1 MLQGDASLLR
11 LMTLFSPVFPVGGFT
26 YSHGLEQ
33 AVHENFITNAEDL
46 FNWLDD
52 LAIHGSLHNDAILI
66 SEAWRYTN
74 QDQNIS
80 SLIEIAN
87 TIAASKER
95 SMEIDLQG
103 AAFCKAIAETGF
115 SKKIYNKTMPYPI
128 AVGVLGYQMEI
139 ELQSVLTAYLHAFI
153 SNLVQTA
160 IRLVPLGQSDG
171 VKTMARMEERVLS
184 LIVQNDKLTI
194 DQLGSCCLLSDI
206 MAMRH
211 ETLYSRIF
219 RS

>member
-11 LMTLFSPVFPVGGFT
+11 LMTLFSPVFPVGGFA

-33 AVHENFITNAEDL
+33 AVHENFITNADDL
-46 FNWLDD
+46 FDWLDA
-52 LAIHGSLHNDAILI
+52 LANYGSLHNDAVFI
-66 SEAWRYTN
+66 SEAWRSTG
-74 QDQNIS
+74 QEKSIIA
-80 SLIEIAN
+80 LVEIAN
-87 TIAASKER
+87 ANAASKER
-95 SMEIDLQG
+95 LMEIDLQG
-103 AAFCKAIAETGF
+103 AAFCKAITEMEV
-115 SKKIYNKTMPYPI
+115 SNKIYKALPYPI
-128 AVGVLGYQMEI
+128 AVGVLGYRLEI
-139 ELQSVLTAYLHAFI
+139 KLPSLLTAYLHAFI
-153 SNLVQTA
+153 SNLVQAA

-184 LIVQNDKLTI
+184 LVMQSDKLTL
-194 DQLGSCCLLSDI
+194 DNLGSCCFLSDI

>member
-11 LMTLFSPVFPVGGFT
+11 LMTLFSPVFPVGGFA

-33 AVHENFITNAEDL
+33 AVHENFIQNAEDL
-46 FNWLDD
+46 FDWLDA
-52 LAIHGSLHNDAILI
+52 LANHGSLHNDAVFIA
-66 SEAWRYTN
+66 EAWRST
-74 QDQNIS
+74 DQEKSIIA
-80 SLIEIAN
+80 LVEIAN
-87 TIAASKER
+87 ANAASKER
-95 SMEIDLQG
+95 LMEIDLQG
-103 AAFCKAIAETGF
+103 AAFCKAITEMEV
-115 SKKIYNKTMPYPI
+115 SNKIYKALPYPI
-128 AVGVLGYQMEI
+128 AVGVLGYRLEI
-139 ELQSVLTAYLHAFI
+139 KLPSLLMAYLHAFI
-153 SNLVQTA
+153 SNLVQAA

-184 LIVQNDKLTI
+184 LVMQSDKLTL
-194 DQLGSCCLLSDI
+194 DNLGSCCLLSDI

>member
-11 LMTLFSPVFPVGGFT
+11 LMTLFSPVFPVGGFA

-33 AVHENFITNAEDL
+33 AVHENFIQNAEDL
-46 FNWLDD
+46 FDWLDA
-52 LAIHGSLHNDAILI
+52 LANHGSLHNDAVFIA
-66 SEAWRYTN
+66 EAWRST
-74 QDQNIS
+74 DQEKSIIA
-80 SLIEIAN
+80 LVEIAN
-87 TIAASKER
+87 ANAASKER
-95 SMEIDLQG
+95 LMEIDLQG
-103 AAFCKAIAETGF
+103 AAFCKAITEMGV
-115 SKKIYNKTMPYPI
+115 SNKIYKALPYPI
-128 AVGVLGYQMEI
+128 AVGVLGYRLEI
-139 ELQSVLTAYLHAFI
+139 KLPSLLMAYLHAFI
-153 SNLVQTA
+153 SNLVQAA

-184 LIVQNDKLTI
+184 LVMQSDKLTL
-194 DQLGSCCLLSDI
+194 DNLGSCCLLSDI

>member
-11 LMTLFSPVFPVGGFT
+11 LMTLFSPVFPVGGFA

-33 AVHENFITNAEDL
+33 AVHENFIKNAEDL

-52 LAIHGSLHNDAILI
+52 LLIHGSLHNDAILI
-66 SEAWRYTN
+66 AETWRYTN
-74 QDQNIS
+74 LDQNIS
-80 SLIEIAN
+80 PLIEIAN
-87 TIAASKER
+87 ANAASRER
-95 SMEIDLQG
+95 FLEIDLQG
-103 AAFCKAIAETGF
+103 RAFCTAVAQTGF
-115 SKKIYNKTMPYPI
+115 SNKIYKTLPYPV
-128 AVGVLGYQMEI
+128 AVGVLGYRLEI
-139 ELQSVLTAYLHAFI
+139 KLPSLLTAYLHAFI
-153 SNLVQTA
+153 SNLVQAA

-171 VKTMARMEERVLS
+171 VKTMTRMEERVLS
-184 LIVQNDKLTI
+184 LVMQSDKLTL
-194 DQLGSCCLLSDI
+194 DNLGSCCFLSDI

>member
-11 LMTLFSPVFPVGGFT
+11 LMTLFSPVFPVGGFA

-33 AVHENFITNAEDL
+33 AVHENFIKNAEDL

-52 LAIHGSLHNDAILI
+52 LLIHGSLHNDAVLI
-66 SEAWRYTN
+66 AEAWRST
-74 QDQNIS
+74 DQGKSIIA
-80 SLIEIAN
+80 LVEIAN
-87 TIAASKER
+87 ANAASKER
-95 SMEIDLQG
+95 FLEIDLQG
-103 AAFCKAIAETGF
+103 RAFCKAVAHTGF
-115 SKKIYNKTMPYPI
+115 LKEIYEALPYPV
-128 AVGVLGYQMEI
+128 AVGVLGHQLEI
-139 ELQSVLTAYLHAFI
+139 SLSSVLTAYLHTFL
-153 SNLVQTA
+153 SNLVQAA

-171 VKTMARMEERVLS
+171 VKTMAKLEKTILAITENS
-184 LIVQNDKLTI
+184 DKLTL
-194 DQLGSCCLLSDI
+194 DNLGSCCFLSDI

>member
-11 LMTLFSPVFPVGGFT
+11 LMTLFSPVFPVGGFA

-46 FNWLDD
+46 FDWLDA
-52 LAIHGSLHNDAILI
+52 LANHGSLHNDAVFIA
-66 SEAWRYTN
+66 EAWRST
-74 QDQNIS
+74 DQEKSIIA
-80 SLIEIAN
+80 LVEIAN
-87 TIAASKER
+87 ANAASKER
-95 SMEIDLQG
+95 LMEIDLQG
-103 AAFCKAIAETGF
+103 AAFCKAITEMEV
-115 SKKIYNKTMPYPI
+115 SNKIYKALPYPI
-128 AVGVLGYQMEI
+128 AVGVLGYRLEI
-139 ELQSVLTAYLHAFI
+139 KLPSLLMAYLHAFI
-153 SNLVQTA
+153 SNLVQAA

-184 LIVQNDKLTI
+184 LVMQSDKLTL
-194 DQLGSCCLLSDI
+194 DNLGSCCFLSDI

>member
-11 LMTLFSPVFPVGGFT
+11 LMTLFSPVFPVGGFA

-33 AVHENFITNAEDL
+33 AVHENFIKNAEDL

-52 LAIHGSLHNDAILI
+52 LLIHGSLHNDAILI
-66 SEAWRYTN
+66 AETWRYTN
-74 QDQNIS
+74 LDQNIS
-80 SLIEIAN
+80 PLIEIAN
-87 TIAASKER
+87 AIAASKER
-95 SMEIDLQG
+95 LMEIHLQG
-103 AAFCKAIAETGF
+103 AAFCRAITETGF
-115 SKKIYNKTMPYPI
+115 SKEIYKALPYPV
-128 AVGVLGYQMEI
+128 AVGVLGHQLEI
-139 ELQSVLTAYLHAFI
+139 SLSSVLTAYLHTFL
-153 SNLVQTA
+153 SNLVQAA

-171 VKTMARMEERVLS
+171 VKTMAKLEKTILAITGNS
-184 LIVQNDKLTI
+184 DKLTL
-194 DQLGSCCLLSDI
+194 DNLGSCCFLSDI

>member
-11 LMTLFSPVFPVGGFT
+11 LMTLFSPVFPVGGFA

-33 AVHENFITNAEDL
+33 AVHENFIQNAEDL
-46 FNWLDD
+46 FDWLDA
-52 LAIHGSLHNDAILI
+52 LANHGSLHNDAVFIA
-66 SEAWRYTN
+66 EAWRST
-74 QDQNIS
+74 DQEKSIIA
-80 SLIEIAN
+80 LVEIAN
-87 TIAASKER
+87 ANAASKER
-95 SMEIDLQG
+95 LMEIDLQG
-103 AAFCKAIAETGF
+103 AAFCKAITEMEV
-115 SKKIYNKTMPYPI
+115 SNKIYKALPYPI
-128 AVGVLGYQMEI
+128 AVGVLGYRLEI
-139 ELQSVLTAYLHAFI
+139 KLPSLLMAYLHAFI
-153 SNLVQTA
+153 SNLVQAA

-184 LIVQNDKLTI
+184 LVMQSDKLTL
-194 DQLGSCCLLSDI
+194 DDLGSCCLLSDI

>member
-11 LMTLFSPVFPVGGFT
+11 LMTLFSPVFPVGGFA

-46 FNWLDD
+46 FDWLDA
-52 LAIHGSLHNDAILI
+52 LANHGSLHNDVVLI
-66 SEAWRYTN
+66 AEAWRST
-74 QDQNIS
+74 DQGKSIIALVELAN
-80 SLIEIAN
+80 AN
-87 TIAASKER
+87 TASKER
-95 SMEIDLQG
+95 FLEIDLQG
-103 AAFCKAIAETGF
+103 RAFCTSVAQTGF
-115 SKKIYNKTMPYPI
+115 SKEIYKALPYPV
-128 AVGVLGYQMEI
+128 AVGVLGHQMEI
-139 ELQSVLTAYLHAFI
+139 SLPSVLTAYLHTFL
-153 SNLVQTA
+153 SNLVQAA

-171 VKTMARMEERVLS
+171 VKTMAKLERTILAITENS
-184 LIVQNDKLTI
+184 DKLTL
-194 DQLGSCCLLSDI
+194 DNLGSCCFLSDI

>member
-1 MLQGDASLLR
+1 MSQGDASLLR
-11 LMTLFSPVFPVGGFT
+11 LMTLFSPVFPVGGFA

-46 FNWLDD
+46 FDWLDA
-52 LAIHGSLHNDAILI
+52 LANHGSLHNDAVFIA
-66 SEAWRYTN
+66 EAWRST
-74 QDQNIS
+74 DQEKSIIA
-80 SLIEIAN
+80 LVEIAN
-87 TIAASKER
+87 ANAASKER
-95 SMEIDLQG
+95 LMEIDLQG
-103 AAFCKAIAETGF
+103 AAFCKAITEMEV
-115 SKKIYNKTMPYPI
+115 SNKIYKTLPYPI
-128 AVGVLGYQMEI
+128 AVGVLGYRLEI
-139 ELQSVLTAYLHAFI
+139 KLPSLLMAYLHAFI
-153 SNLVQTA
+153 SNLVQAA

-184 LIVQNDKLTI
+184 LVMQSDKLTL
-194 DQLGSCCLLSDI
+194 DNLGSCCLLSDI

>member
-11 LMTLFSPVFPVGGFT
+11 LMTLFSPVFPVGGFA

-33 AVHENFITNAEDL
+33 AVHENFIQNAEDL
-46 FNWLDD
+46 FDWLDA
-52 LAIHGSLHNDAILI
+52 LANHGSLHNDAILI
-66 SEAWRYTN
+66 AETWRYTN
-74 QDQNIS
+74 LDQNIS
-80 SLIEIAN
+80 PLIEIAN
-87 TIAASKER
+87 AIAASKER
-95 SMEIDLQG
+95 LMEIDLQG
-103 AAFCKAIAETGF
+103 AAFCKAITEMEV
-115 SKKIYNKTMPYPI
+115 SNKIYKALPYPI
-128 AVGVLGYQMEI
+128 AVGVLGYRLEI
-139 ELQSVLTAYLHAFI
+139 KLPSLLTAYLHAFI
-153 SNLVQTA
+153 SNLVQAA

-184 LIVQNDKLTI
+184 LVMQSDKLTL
-194 DQLGSCCLLSDI
+194 DNLGSCCLLSDI

>member
-11 LMTLFSPVFPVGGFT
+11 LMTLFSPVFPVGGFA

-46 FNWLDD
+46 FDWLDA
-52 LAIHGSLHNDAILI
+52 LANHGSLHNDAVFIA
-66 SEAWRYTN
+66 EAWRST
-74 QDQNIS
+74 DQEKSIIA
-80 SLIEIAN
+80 LVEIAN
-87 TIAASKER
+87 ANAASKER
-95 SMEIDLQG
+95 LMEIDLQG
-103 AAFCKAIAETGF
+103 AAFCKAITEMGV
-115 SKKIYNKTMPYPI
+115 SNKIYKTLPYPI
-128 AVGVLGYQMEI
+128 AVGVLGYRLEI
-139 ELQSVLTAYLHAFI
+139 KLPSLLTAYLHAFI
-153 SNLVQTA
+153 SNLVQAA

-184 LIVQNDKLTI
+184 LVMQSDKLTL
-194 DQLGSCCLLSDI
+194 DNLGSCCLLSDI

>member
-11 LMTLFSPVFPVGGFT
+11 LMTLFSPVFPVGGFA

-33 AVHENFITNAEDL
+33 AAHENFIKNAEDL

-52 LAIHGSLHNDAILI
+52 LLIHGSLHNDAILI
-66 SEAWRYTN
+66 AETWRYTN
-74 QDQNIS
+74 LDQNIS
-80 SLIEIAN
+80 PLIEIAN
-87 TIAASKER
+87 ALAASKER
-95 SMEIDLQG
+95 LMEINLQG

-115 SKKIYNKTMPYPI
+115 SKEIYKTLPYPV
-128 AVGVLGYQMEI
+128 AVGVLGHQLEI
-139 ELQSVLTAYLHAFI
+139 SLSSVLTAYLHTFL
-153 SNLVQTA
+153 SNLVQAA

-171 VKTMARMEERVLS
+171 VKIMAKLENTILAITGNS
-184 LIVQNDKLTI
+184 DKLTL
-194 DQLGSCCLLSDI
+194 DNLGSCCFLSDI

>member
-11 LMTLFSPVFPVGGFT
+11 LMTLFSPVFPVGGFA

-33 AVHENFITNAEDL
+33 AVHENFIQNAEDL
-46 FNWLDD
+46 FDWLDA
-52 LAIHGSLHNDAILI
+52 LANHGSLHNDAVFIA
-66 SEAWRYTN
+66 EAWRST
-74 QDQNIS
+74 DQEKSIIA
-80 SLIEIAN
+80 LVEIAN
-87 TIAASKER
+87 ANAASKER
-95 SMEIDLQG
+95 LMEIDLQG
-103 AAFCKAIAETGF
+103 AAFCKAITEMEV
-115 SKKIYNKTMPYPI
+115 SNKIYKALPYPI
-128 AVGVLGYQMEI
+128 AVGVLGYRLEI
-139 ELQSVLTAYLHAFI
+139 KLPSLLTAYLHAFI
-153 SNLVQTA
+153 SNLVQAA

-184 LIVQNDKLTI
+184 LVMQSDKLTL
-194 DQLGSCCLLSDI
+194 DNLGSCCLLSDI

>member
-11 LMTLFSPVFPVGGFT
+11 LMTLFSPVFPVGGFA

-33 AVHENFITNAEDL
+33 AVHENFIKNAEDL

-52 LAIHGSLHNDAILI
+52 LLIHGSLHNDAILI
-66 SEAWRYTN
+66 AETWRYTN
-74 QDQNIS
+74 LDQNIS
-80 SLIEIAN
+80 LLIEIAN
-87 TIAASKER
+87 AIAASKER

-103 AAFCKAIAETGF
+103 AAFCKAITEMGV
-115 SKKIYNKTMPYPI
+115 SNKIYKTLPYPI
-128 AVGVLGYQMEI
+128 AVGVLGYRLEI
-139 ELQSVLTAYLHAFI
+139 KLPSLLTAYLHAFI
-153 SNLVQTA
+153 SNLVQAA

-171 VKTMARMEERVLS
+171 VKTMAKLEKTILAITGNS
-184 LIVQNDKLTI
+184 DKLTL
-194 DQLGSCCLLSDI
+194 DDLGSCCLLSDI

>member
-11 LMTLFSPVFPVGGFT
+11 LMTLFSPVFPVGGFA

-33 AVHENFITNAEDL
+33 AVYENFIKNADDL

-52 LAIHGSLHNDAILI
+52 LLVHGSLHNDAILI
-66 SEAWRYTN
+66 AETWRYTN
-74 QDQNIS
+74 LDQNIS
-80 SLIEIAN
+80 PLIEIAN
-87 TIAASKER
+87 AIAASKER

-103 AAFCKAIAETGF
+103 AAFCKAITEMGG
-115 SKKIYNKTMPYPI
+115 SNKIYKTLPYPI
-128 AVGVLGYQMEI
+128 AVGVLGYRLEI
-139 ELQSVLTAYLHAFI
+139 KLPSLLTAYLHAFI
-153 SNLVQTA
+153 SNLVQAA
-160 IRLVPLGQSDG
+160 IRLVPLGQSNG

-184 LIVQNDKLTI
+184 LVMQSDKLTL
-194 DQLGSCCLLSDI
+194 DNLGSCCLLSDI

>member
-11 LMTLFSPVFPVGGFT
+11 LMTLFSPVFPVGGFA

-46 FNWLDD
+46 FDWLDA
-52 LAIHGSLHNDAILI
+52 LANYGSLHNDVVFIA
-66 SEAWRYTN
+66 EAWRST
-74 QDQNIS
+74 DQGQPVIT
-80 SLIEIAN
+80 LVEIAN
-87 TIAASKER
+87 ANAASKER
-95 SMEIDLQG
+95 FLEIDLQG
-103 AAFCKAIAETGF
+103 RAFCTSVAQTGF
-115 SKKIYNKTMPYPI
+115 SKEIYKALPYPV
-128 AVGVLGYQMEI
+128 AVGVLGHQLEI
-139 ELQSVLTAYLHAFI
+139 SLPSVLTAYLHTFL
-153 SNLVQTA
+153 SNLVQAA

-171 VKTMARMEERVLS
+171 VKIMAKLEKTILAITENS
-184 LIVQNDKLTI
+184 DKLTL
-194 DQLGSCCLLSDI
+194 DNLGSCCFLSDI

>member
-11 LMTLFSPVFPVGGFT
+11 LMTLFSPVFPVGGFA

-33 AVHENFITNAEDL
+33 AVHENFIKNAEDL

-52 LAIHGSLHNDAILI
+52 LLIHGSLHNDAILI
-66 SEAWRYTN
+66 AETWRYTN
-74 QDQNIS
+74 LDQNIS
-80 SLIEIAN
+80 PLIEIAN
-87 TIAASKER
+87 AIAASKER
-95 SMEIDLQG
+95 LMEIHLQG
-103 AAFCKAIAETGF
+103 AAFCRAITETGF
-115 SKKIYNKTMPYPI
+115 SNKIYKTLPYPV
-128 AVGVLGYQMEI
+128 AVGVLGYRLEI
-139 ELQSVLTAYLHAFI
+139 KLPSLLTAYLHAFI
-153 SNLVQTA
+153 SNLVQAA

-171 VKTMARMEERVLS
+171 VKIMAKLERTILAITDNS
-184 LIVQNDKLTI
+184 DKLTL
-194 DQLGSCCLLSDI
+194 DNLGSCCFLSDI

>member
-11 LMTLFSPVFPVGGFT
+11 LMTLFSPVFPVGGFA

-33 AVHENFITNAEDL
+33 AVYENFIKNADDL

-52 LAIHGSLHNDAILI
+52 LLVHGSLHNDAILVA
-66 SEAWRYTN
+66 ETWRYTN
-74 QDQNIS
+74 LNQNIS
-80 SLIEIAN
+80 PLIEIAN
-87 TIAASKER
+87 AIAASKER
-95 SMEIDLQG
+95 LMEIDLQG
-103 AAFCKAIAETGF
+103 AAFCKAVTEMGV
-115 SKKIYNKTMPYPI
+115 SNKIYKALPYPI
-128 AVGVLGYQMEI
+128 AVGVLGHQLEI
-139 ELQSVLTAYLHAFI
+139 SLPSLLTAYLHAFI
-153 SNLVQTA
+153 SNLVQAA
-160 IRLVPLGQSDG
+160 IRLVPLGQSNG

-184 LIVQNDKLTI
+184 LVMQSGKLTL
-194 DQLGSCCLLSDI
+194 DNLGSCCLLSDI